1 MVYKN
6 MERGFGLF
14 RNFNGKKY
22 RRYETSSSKSSANK
36 TARDM
41 KKEGVKSVRVAEN
54 NSGYAVYLR

>member
-1 MVYKN
+1 MAYKN

-22 RRYETSSSKSSANK
+22 RRYETTSSQATANK

-41 KKEGVKSVRVAEN
+41 KREGIKSVRVVQN
-54 NSGYAVYLR
+54 DMGHAVYLR